1 MEHESMVDIMM
12 PVYNQERFIAQTIES
27 IINQKTTFRYRL
39 LIGEDCSKDNSRS
52 MVKKYADLYPE
63 KIFPIYN
70 EVNLGSNGN
79 SSNIYLSVTAK
90 YIALCEG
97 DDFWV
102 DDRKLQKQV
111 DFMERNPDFSACFS
125 NVEIVDELNTNLPIF
140 PPFTKDVY
148 EIQDFI
154 NSEMNIVP
162 TPSLLFRNVLP
173 RPLPHFYNIALGGDM
188 ITQLLLADKGKLKF
202 MNEKLAAY
210 RNHSGGMSKSK
221 ENLEKSEMAL
231 KKAYME
237 LNAYFDFRYD
247 KFFRQR
253 FLAMAKKNLIYVSK
267 GKKGVEKLRHYFRAM
282 PEYLKYSDKINFKE
296 LGYYHVVLFLPFL
309 LKQRKASQ

>member
-1 MEHESMVDIMM
+1 MEQEIMVDIMM

-27 IINQKTTFRYRL
+27 IVRQRTTFRFRL
-39 LIGEDCSKDNSRS
+39 LIGEDCSTDNTRS
-52 MVKKYADLYPE
+52 LIKKYAGLYPD

-79 SSNIYLSVTAK
+79 SSNIYLSATAK
-90 YIALCEG
+90 YVALCEG

-102 DDRKLQKQV
+102 DDQKLQKQV
-111 DFMERNPDFSACFS
+111 TFMEANSGFSACFS
-125 NVEIVDELNTNLPIF
+125 DVVIVDELNTNLPIF
-140 PPFTKDVY
+140 PPFTKDIY

-173 RPLPHFYNIALGGDM
+173 KPLPHFYGIALGGDM

-221 ENLEKSEMAL
+221 ENQEKSEMAL

-247 KFFRQR
+247 HFFRQR
-253 FLAMAKKNLIYVSK
+253 FLSMAKKNLIYLSK
-267 GKKGVEKLRHYFRAM
+267 GKKGVEKLKHYFRAL
-282 PEYLKYSDKINFKE
+282 PEYLKYSDKVNFKE
-296 LGYYHVVLFLPFL
+296 LAYYHVVLFFPGL
-309 LKQRKASQ
+309 LKKRKR